1 MAIRSVEYLQ
11 SLVRELAKL
20 PDETEWVEFKC
31 NNKQPQMIGEYIS
44 ALSNSAALCERP
56 KAYLVWGVDD
66 ATHKIVGTEFQYR
79 KMKKGNEELEAWLS
93 RMLSPRINFRFFEVP
108 MDEGIVVLIE
118 IPCAEKQPVQFAGG
132 EYIRIGTNKKNLKE
146 YPDKE
151 RELWRTF
158 DSTPYEL
165 RIAMGNLNEDE
176 MVSLLDYS
184 KYYDKLEMP
193 IPRNR
198 DKVLED
204 LQHEKFIMKKDK
216 EETNEND
223 DDNKQQKKH
232 ADARKVHAD
241 AEKTED
247 LPKNHEKGSETVNF
261 DNQEKQARCRAQA
274 AIWYE
279 KEGFERIQAIRKTLE
294 SENRN
299 RFSVNREGI
308 CSISIGKRK
317 YRRIGILKGYP
328 FGQTEVI
335 REKLKKDGF
344 ITSMGCNNYLWI
356 SW

>member
-1 MAIRSVEYLQ
+1 MTSGKSRKEKQGHLLIETVLTVQKTSVQLPEAPEVKEQQKWMTVTMTGNVKVEDTEAIPGQMHRMIDGDQILAGQDPEELRQEAGSVVRILMTGTWKQMMKRRLLRSPLLTMLMMEEMNKWLSAHKQLCVITGIFGLLVSPFLWPVFLAVIIQ
-11 SLVRELAKL
+11 SLSLVI
-20 PDETEWVEFKC
+20 PV
-31 NNKQPQMIGEYIS
+31 
-44 ALSNSAALCERP
+44 AAGL
-56 KAYLVWGVDD
+56 
-66 ATHKIVGTEFQYR
+66 
-79 KMKKGNEELEAWLS
+79 
-93 RMLSPRINFRFFEVP
+93 FF
-108 MDEGIVVLIE
+108 
-118 IPCAEKQPVQFAGG
+118 
-132 EYIRIGTNKKNLKE
+132 Y
-146 YPDKE
+146 
-151 RELWRTF
+151 
-158 DSTPYEL
+158 
-165 RIAMGNLNEDE
+165 
-176 MVSLLDYS
+176 
-184 KYYDKLEMP
+184 
-193 IPRNR
+193 
-198 DKVLED
+198 
-204 LQHEKFIMKKDK
+204 EKFIMKKDK

-279 KEGFERIQAIRKTLE
+279 NEGFERIQAIRKTLE

-317 YRRIGILKGYP
+317 YRRVGILKGYP

>member
-1 MAIRSVEYLQ
+1 MMEEMNKWLSAHKKLCVITGIFGLLVSPFLWPVFLAVIIQ
-11 SLVRELAKL
+11 SLSLVI
-20 PDETEWVEFKC
+20 PV
-31 NNKQPQMIGEYIS
+31 
-44 ALSNSAALCERP
+44 AAGL
-56 KAYLVWGVDD
+56 
-66 ATHKIVGTEFQYR
+66 
-79 KMKKGNEELEAWLS
+79 
-93 RMLSPRINFRFFEVP
+93 FF
-108 MDEGIVVLIE
+108 
-118 IPCAEKQPVQFAGG
+118 
-132 EYIRIGTNKKNLKE
+132 Y
-146 YPDKE
+146 
-151 RELWRTF
+151 
-158 DSTPYEL
+158 
-165 RIAMGNLNEDE
+165 
-176 MVSLLDYS
+176 
-184 KYYDKLEMP
+184 
-193 IPRNR
+193 
-198 DKVLED
+198 
-204 LQHEKFIMKKDK
+204 EKFIMKKDK

-223 DDNKQQKKH
+223 DDNKQQKN

-274 AIWYE
+274 TIWYE
-279 KEGFERIQAIRKTLE
+279 NEGFERIQAIRKTLE

>member
-1 MAIRSVEYLQ
+1 MTVKYIKQCIRQYRWNFSHWLIPYCPNVSENARLGIN
-11 SLVRELAKL
+11 
-20 PDETEWVEFKC
+20 T
-31 NNKQPQMIGEYIS
+31 
-44 ALSNSAALCERP
+44 
-56 KAYLVWGVDD
+56 
-66 ATHKIVGTEFQYR
+66 IVGNSQNIYIE
-79 KMKKGNEELEAWLS
+79 GNS
-93 RMLSPRINFRFFEVP
+93 
-108 MDEGIVVLIE
+108 
-118 IPCAEKQPVQFAGG
+118 
-132 EYIRIGTNKKNLKE
+132 TLK
-146 YPDKE
+146 
-151 RELWRTF
+151 R
-158 DSTPYEL
+158 DSVIMNG
-165 RIAMGNLNEDE
+165 R
-176 MVSLLDYS
+176 
-184 KYYDKLEMP
+184 
-193 IPRNR
+193 
-198 DKVLED
+198 
-204 LQHEKFIMKKDK
+204 EKFIMKKDK

-223 DDNKQQKKH
+223 DDNKQQKN

-279 KEGFERIQAIRKTLE
+279 DEGFERIQAIRKTLE

-317 YRRIGILKGYP
+317 YRRVGILKGYP

>member
-1 MAIRSVEYLQ
+1 MMEKMNKWLSAHKQLCVITGIFGLLVSPFLWPVFLAVIIQ
-11 SLVRELAKL
+11 SLSLVI
-20 PDETEWVEFKC
+20 PV
-31 NNKQPQMIGEYIS
+31 
-44 ALSNSAALCERP
+44 AAGL
-56 KAYLVWGVDD
+56 
-66 ATHKIVGTEFQYR
+66 
-79 KMKKGNEELEAWLS
+79 
-93 RMLSPRINFRFFEVP
+93 FF
-108 MDEGIVVLIE
+108 
-118 IPCAEKQPVQFAGG
+118 
-132 EYIRIGTNKKNLKE
+132 Y
-146 YPDKE
+146 
-151 RELWRTF
+151 
-158 DSTPYEL
+158 
-165 RIAMGNLNEDE
+165 
-176 MVSLLDYS
+176 
-184 KYYDKLEMP
+184 
-193 IPRNR
+193 
-198 DKVLED
+198 
-204 LQHEKFIMKKDK
+204 EKFIMKKDK

-223 DDNKQQKKH
+223 DDNKQQKNH

-241 AEKTED
+241 TEKTED

-279 KEGFERIQAIRKTLE
+279 NEGFERIQAIRKTLE

-317 YRRIGILKGYP
+317 YRRVGILKGYP

>member
-1 MAIRSVEYLQ
+1 M
-11 SLVRELAKL
+11 
-20 PDETEWVEFKC
+20 
-31 NNKQPQMIGEYIS
+31 
-44 ALSNSAALCERP
+44 
-56 KAYLVWGVDD
+56 
-66 ATHKIVGTEFQYR
+66 
-79 KMKKGNEELEAWLS
+79 
-93 RMLSPRINFRFFEVP
+93 
-108 MDEGIVVLIE
+108 
-118 IPCAEKQPVQFAGG
+118 
-132 EYIRIGTNKKNLKE
+132 LKE
-146 YPDKE
+146 TDFKSYSFVQKE
-151 RELWRTF
+151 KIDELNG
-158 DSTPYEL
+158 Y
-165 RIAMGNLNEDE
+165 G
-176 MVSLLDYS
+176 Y
-184 KYYDKLEMP
+184 
-193 IPRNR
+193 
-198 DKVLED
+198 VLE
-204 LQHEKFIMKKDK
+204 HKK
-216 EETNEND
+216 TGARVLLIEND
-223 DDNKQQKKH
+223 DDNKQQKS

-279 KEGFERIQAIRKTLE
+279 DEGFERIQAIRKTLE

-317 YRRIGILKGYP
+317 YRRVGILKGYP

>member
-1 MAIRSVEYLQ
+1 MMEKMNKWLSAHKQLCVITGIFGLLVSPFLWPVFLAVIIQ
-11 SLVRELAKL
+11 SLSLVI
-20 PDETEWVEFKC
+20 PV
-31 NNKQPQMIGEYIS
+31 
-44 ALSNSAALCERP
+44 AAGL
-56 KAYLVWGVDD
+56 
-66 ATHKIVGTEFQYR
+66 
-79 KMKKGNEELEAWLS
+79 
-93 RMLSPRINFRFFEVP
+93 FF
-108 MDEGIVVLIE
+108 
-118 IPCAEKQPVQFAGG
+118 
-132 EYIRIGTNKKNLKE
+132 Y
-146 YPDKE
+146 
-151 RELWRTF
+151 
-158 DSTPYEL
+158 
-165 RIAMGNLNEDE
+165 
-176 MVSLLDYS
+176 
-184 KYYDKLEMP
+184 
-193 IPRNR
+193 
-198 DKVLED
+198 
-204 LQHEKFIMKKDK
+204 EKFIMKKDK

-223 DDNKQQKKH
+223 DDNKVFYIAFRTPPNDNKQQKNH

-279 KEGFERIQAIRKTLE
+279 NEGFERIQAIRKTLE

-317 YRRIGILKGYP
+317 YRRVGILKGYP